1 MSTDHSAPNANPE
14 TNRPTPNYHPS
25 IWGNRFIV
33 TNTPDD
39 EGDFVISVVCIRSQ
53 PSKDFLNF
61 LSRNLLVQITLAHE
75 EQRLETL
82 KQEVRRELIAAAS
95 NPSQQLKFIDAVQRL
110 GLAYH
115 FEKEIEEALQHTYDN
130 YHEIDDI
137 NDDLYNVAI

>member
-25 IWGNRFIV
+25 IWGNRFIM

-39 EGDFVISVVCIRSQ
+39 EGDFVIS
-53 PSKDFLNF
+53 
-61 LSRNLLVQITLAHE
+61 ITLAHE
-75 EQRLETL
+75 EQQLEDL

-95 NPSQQLKFIDAVQRL
+95 NLSQQLKFIDAVQRL

-137 NDDLYNVAI
+137 NDDLYNVAL